1 MVTIINTGIS
11 VLIIYISPLRQQRST
26 VQLCARCKQQEDE
39 VAELK
44 AGLANALN
52 RIAAL
57 EGEKKHSIQ
66 VG

>member
-1 MVTIINTGIS
+1 M
-11 VLIIYISPLRQQRST
+11 IIYISPPKQQRAS
-26 VQLCARCKQQEDE
+26 VQLCGRCKQQEDE
-39 VAELK
+39 LAELK

-52 RIAAL
+52 RIAVL

>member
-1 MVTIINTGIS
+1 M
-11 VLIIYISPLRQQRST
+11 IIYISPPKQQRSS
-26 VQLCARCKQQEDE
+26 VQLCGRCKQQEDE

-52 RIAAL
+52 RIAVL

>member
-1 MVTIINTGIS
+1 MISIINTGTF
-11 VLIIYISPLRQQRST
+11 VLIIYNSPPKQQRAS
-26 VQLCARCKQQEDE
+26 VQLCGRCKQQEDE

-66 VG
+66 VS